1 MHLTL
6 GMYGMVIVYP
16 SDSSNRIYDG
26 GPTYDK
32 QYEYLLSEMDSRW
45 NTDYT
50 SIGSFLTFDPDL
62 FLLNGKNRSLVYND
76 PNMIMQGSIGDQLL
90 MRTLNVGYRVN
101 RLIFPNEIKAQVYTS
116 DGRVLSEPFVTDTLI
131 VYPGE
136 RFSILAEVLDESPS
150 YVSVDYLDPY
160 RLKFLGRDYIPINDS
175 SFTYIEP
182 QIEDT
187 DTDTIGVG
195 TEQVNTFPI
204 VIYPNPANEE
214 LHLVSGLYDFLGCR
228 ISDLQGR
235 SVYSKKLGERQE
247 VIDISDLKPGSYF
260 LLLEMDNGGFL
271 HKKFLKQYGTGCFG
285 LDSFNKP
292 NEQLKLLSFL
302 CSQNS

>member
-1 MHLTL
+1 M
-6 GMYGMVIVYP
+6 
-16 SDSSNRIYDG
+16 
-26 GPTYDK
+26 
-32 QYEYLLSEMDSRW
+32 
-45 NTDYT
+45 
-50 SIGSFLTFDPDL
+50 
-62 FLLNGKNRSLVYND
+62 
-76 PNMIMQGSIGDQLL
+76 
-90 MRTLNVGYRVN
+90 
-101 RLIFPNEIKAQVYTS
+101 
-116 DGRVLSEPFVTDTLI
+116 
-131 VYPGE
+131 
-136 RFSILAEVLDESPS
+136 
-150 YVSVDYLDPY
+150 
-160 RLKFLGRDYIPINDS
+160 KFLGRDYIPINDS

-271 HKKFLKQYGTGCFG
+271 HKKFLKQ
-285 LDSFNKP
+285 
-292 NEQLKLLSFL
+292 
-302 CSQNS
+302 